1 MKKQTVQYASITK
14 NGIVTK
20 VGKSVILQPKTDFRG
35 GSIKWHKDRQKE
47 TCK

>member
-35 GSIKWHKDRQKE
+35 GSIKWHKDRPKE